1 MKTKFTAISVA
12 LLTALGL
19 ILMSANSS
27 ADPAMQVYKSKTCGC
42 CQDWIDHIEAAGI
55 SVESTDLN
63 DMNSKKI
70 ELGVPSELA
79 SCHTAVID
87 GYVIEG
93 HVPASDI
100 LRLLRE
106 KPAVTGL
113 TVPGMP
119 HGSPGMETGREDP
132 YQVLAFDSKDKD
144 LQVWSEYN
152 QH

>member
-1 MKTKFTAISVA
+1 MKIKFALISVILLSA
-12 LLTALGL
+12 LWLTL
-19 ILMSANSS
+19 ISSNSA
-27 ADPAMQVYKSKTCGC
+27 AEPAMQVYKSKTCGC
-42 CQDWIDHIEAAGI
+42 CQDWIEHIEAAGI
-55 SVESTDLN
+55 TVESTDLL

-70 ELGVPSELA
+70 ALGVPSQLA

-100 LRLLRE
+100 LRMLRE

-132 YQVLAFDSKDKD
+132 YQVLAFDSKDESVK
-144 LQVWSEYN
+144 VWSEYN
-152 QH
+152 QP

>member
-1 MKTKFTAISVA
+1 
-12 LLTALGL
+12 
-19 ILMSANSS
+19 
-27 ADPAMQVYKSKTCGC
+27 MQVYKSETCGC
-42 CQDWIDHIEAAGI
+42 CQDWIEHIEAAGI
-55 SVESTDLN
+55 PVESTNLN
-63 DMNSKKI
+63 AMNNKKM
-70 ELGVPSELA
+70 ELGVPPQLA

-119 HGSPGMETGREDP
+119 HGSPGMETGKEDH
-132 YQVLAFDSKDKD
+132 YQVLAFDSKDESIN
-144 LQVWSEYN
+144 VWSEYN
-152 QH
+152 QPDPSQS

>member
-1 MKTKFTAISVA
+1 MKTKFAIISTAFLSSLLLVLIS
-12 LLTALGL
+12 GN
-19 ILMSANSS
+19 SA
-27 ADPAMQVYKSKTCGC
+27 AEPVMQVYKSETCGC

-55 SVESTDLN
+55 PVESTNLN
-63 DMNSKKI
+63 NMNSKKM

-132 YQVLAFDSKDKD
+132 YQVLAFDSKDKE

-152 QH
+152 QP